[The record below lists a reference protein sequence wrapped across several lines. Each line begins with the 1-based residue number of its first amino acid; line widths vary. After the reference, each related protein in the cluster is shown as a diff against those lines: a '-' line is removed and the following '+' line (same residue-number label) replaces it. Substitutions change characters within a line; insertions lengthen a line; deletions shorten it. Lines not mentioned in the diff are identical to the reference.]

1 MNLAGKTKNELLYV
15 NFNQDYSC
23 ISVGTKH
30 GYKMYNC
37 EPFGKCYSKQDGGTG
52 VVEMLFCT
60 SLVAIVGAGEQPS
73 HSPRRLQ
80 IANTKRQSTIC
91 ELNFV
96 NTVLAV
102 KMNRKRLVVVLE
114 DRIHVYDI
122 TNMKLLHT
130 VETPANPRGVC
141 ALSPNS
147 DNNYLAYPYSQTPG
161 DKNTLIFDALNLQ
174 AVTLFQAHKTP
185 LTAIAFNF
193 TGTLLATSSE
203 KGTVI
208 RVFNVPDGAK
218 LYQFRRGTYPA
229 TVYSMA
235 FNQASTLLAVSS
247 DTDTVHIFKLD
258 QGAQP
263 RRKSASGLAAYLPE
277 MLSEMW
283 EPQRDFAHLKLPVQ
297 GVLNV
302 CALSS
307 TTPQVMIATSDG
319 YFYQYN
325 INMVEGGECALLRQY
340 SILDPADGK
349 KSDDVDAPAALPQ
362 QGTSAAVGGEE
373 RREGEAAA
381 V

>member
-1 MNLAGKTKNELLYV
+1 
-15 NFNQDYSC
+15 
-23 ISVGTKH
+23 
-30 GYKMYNC
+30 MYNC
-37 EPFGKCYSKQDGGTG
+37 EPFGKCYSKFEGGTG

-60 SLVAIVGAGEQPS
+60 SLVAIVGAGEQPAF
-73 HSPRRLQ
+73 SPRRLQ

-130 VETPANPRGVC
+130 VETPPNQRGVC

-147 DNNYLAYPYSQTPG
+147 ENNFLAYPYSQTPG

-185 LTAIAFNF
+185 LSSMAFNY

-208 RVFNVPDGAK
+208 RVFSVPDGAK

-263 RRKSASGLAAYLPE
+263 RRKSASGLAAYIPE

-283 EPQRDFAHLKLPVQ
+283 EPQRDFAHLKLPSQ
-297 GVLNV
+297 GVLNI

-307 TTPQVMIATSDG
+307 TTPQVMIVTSDG

-325 INMVEGGECALLRQY
+325 INMQEGGECALLRQY
-340 SILDPADGK
+340 SILDPSEGK
-349 KSDDVDAPAALPQ
+349 SRVDSDAVDQSSPAQ
-362 QGTSAAVGGEE
+362 QGTSAGAVEE
-373 RREGEAAA
+373 KKEPEAATS
-381 V
+381 